1 MCDGY
6 FIRQL
11 KILTPA
17 AVASLLSKGGSVR
30 VPPAVSQGV
39 QTLQA
44 SNLSAQTHTAIRIF
58 FLKTTT
64 SLSVQKGYKELM

>member
-30 VPPAVSQGV
+30 APPAVSQGV

-44 SNLSAQTHTAIRIF
+44 SYLSAQTHTAIRI
-58 FLKTTT
+58 LKKTN